1 MYNTQHTIHNRY
13 KEILTEYFQ
22 HLHQCYE
29 DWLITEKF
37 GSPPAPVLILD
48 ADQGMDSMLKIFEKY
63 KVHSFF
69 YIHDH
74 INVTG
79 SIRWERGTKSLT
91 KIDIHKISLWKLF
104 SLRDNV
110 QCMYKVHDNFNSNI
124 FFKNF
129 NACFQDEI
137 RGVKPYT
144 ADELIPHPSNPIK
157 I

>member
-69 YIHDH
+69 YIYDH

-91 KIDIHKISLWKLF
+91 KIDIYKISLWKLF
-104 SLRDNV
+104 SLLDN
-110 QCMYKVHDNFNSNI
+110 VHDNFNSNI
-124 FFKNF
+124 FLKTLMRVFRMRFEEWNRTRQM
-129 NACFQDEI
+129 N
-137 RGVKPYT
+137 
-144 ADELIPHPSNPIK
+144 
-157 I
+157 

>member
-91 KIDIHKISLWKLF
+91 KIDIYKISLWKLF
-104 SLRDNV
+104 SLLDN
-110 QCMYKVHDNFNSNI
+110 VHDNFNSNI
-124 FFKNF
+124 FLKTLMRVFRMRFEEWNRTRQM
-129 NACFQDEI
+129 N
-137 RGVKPYT
+137 
-144 ADELIPHPSNPIK
+144 
-157 I
+157 